1 MTNHRILD
9 QTRTVPLPLSRRACA
24 GLLTC
29 GLRLICAMCV
39 LQLEPASAM
48 QQDRPAAETAPP
60 TSGPQKPEKKS
71 PANTHATSPDR
82 NKAKNGSRVRLVP
95 INRVQPEYPALA
107 KKLGANGI
115 VEMVATVGKDGHVI
129 AVQVL
134 RGHPLFKQAAKDAV
148 MQWIY
153 PPQTSVVITNA
164 EVNFRD

>member
-1 MTNHRILD
+1 MRWLADLRSTIDLRD
-9 QTRTVPLPLSRRACA
+9 VRAAVGA
-24 GLLTC
+24 GQ
-29 GLRLICAMCV
+29 RH
-39 LQLEPASAM
+39 
-48 QQDRPAAETAPP
+48 AAGSPC
-60 TSGPQKPEKKS
+60 GPQKPEKKS

-134 RGHPLFKQAAKDAV
+134 RGHPLFKQA
-148 MQWIY
+148 
-153 PPQTSVVITNA
+153 
-164 EVNFRD
+164 